1 MTETNDNGKSMRA
14 SHPHS
19 DHALHERIQSEYR
32 EMPGMRLTAQQAARL
47 FNLEILDGVYNN
59 IGDAQGFAREC
70 SEARDMGFDGKTLIH
85 PSQIE
90 VCNAAFSPSAEEV
103 AEAQKIIAVFDQPA
117 NKDKGVVELDGRMV
131 ERMHADMARRTVAIA
146 DAIATQR

>member
-47 FNLEILDGVYNN
+47 FNLEVNHCARVLEALVTN
-59 IGDAQGFAREC
+59 GFLWTNGREFHA
-70 SEARDMGFDGKTLIH
+70 ST
-85 PSQIE
+85 S
-90 VCNAAFSPSAEEV
+90 
-103 AEAQKIIAVFDQPA
+103 
-117 NKDKGVVELDGRMV
+117 GR
-131 ERMHADMARRTVAIA
+131 RFA
-146 DAIATQR
+146 